1 MIVITETKQQVEE
14 DFITNVDIDGYCV
27 YTQPSKSNAGGVA
40 LYVNNRL
47 DHLER
52 IGLGKLDDDFESIWI
67 EIKNKKGKNF
77 LCGCL
82 YRHPNTDTAK
92 FMEYIESTLTK
103 IDKNK
108 YAVFLIGDF
117 NIDLLKYESHNCTN
131 DFINSL
137 VSHSFLP
144 YILQQTRMTD
154 HSSTI
159 TDNIVS
165 NITDYETSSG
175 NITNLIA
182 DHFAQFLII
191 KKFTL
196 AINPVAIPHMTI
208 PILGKKN
215 LFMTLHRLIGHL
227 LMMLIFL

>member
-1 MIVITETKQQVEE
+1 MNTRSLLKNFDQLLNVLSAVEIKFDVIGITETKQQVEK

-27 YTQPSKSNAGGVA
+27 YTQPSKFNAGGVA

-52 IGLGKLDDDFESIWI
+52 NDLGKLDDDSESIWI

-82 YRHPNTDTAK
+82 YRHLNTDTAK
-92 FMEYIESTLTK
+92 FMEYIESTLTQ
-103 IDKNK
+103 IDQNK
-108 YAVFLIGDF
+108 YAVFLMGDF

-144 YILQQTRMTD
+144 YILQPTRVTD

-159 TDNIVS
+159 IDNIFS
-165 NITDYETSSG
+165 NITNYETSSG
-175 NITNLIA
+175 NITTLIA
-182 DHFAQFLII
+182 DH
-191 KKFTL
+191 
-196 AINPVAIPHMTI
+196 
-208 PILGKKN
+208 
-215 LFMTLHRLIGHL
+215 LHS
-227 LMMLIFL
+227 F

>member
-1 MIVITETKQQVEE
+1 MCLYATFQ
-14 DFITNVDIDGYCV
+14 
-27 YTQPSKSNAGGVA
+27 SNAGGVA

-52 IGLGKLDDDFESIWI
+52 NDLGRLDDDFESIWI
-67 EIKNKKGKNF
+67 EIKNKKGKKF
-77 LCGCL
+77 LCVCL

-103 IDKNK
+103 IDQNK
-108 YAVFLIGDF
+108 YAVFLMGDF

-137 VSHSFLP
+137 VSHSFLR
-144 YILQQTRMTD
+144 YILQPTRVTD

-159 TDNIVS
+159 IDNIFS

-175 NITNLIA
+175 KITTPIA

-191 KKFTL
+191 KKFHISYKSCSYSTYDYSNFGKEKFIHDFTL
-196 AINPVAIPHMTI
+196 VIS
-208 PILGKKN
+208 
-215 LFMTLHRLIGHL
+215 
-227 LMMLIFL
+227 